1 MKRTWPGD
9 NGLAFVHSNT
19 LVFLSLPGCPGNW
32 RNARTI
38 LAVAPP
44 MSLSVTVQKS
54 SSKVRNLPSGGTSYE
69 VRRYEGTF
77 IRTSYLRR
85 RYLRN
90 YLTRGCFA
98 LFVDVTTCRR
108 DAHSHT
114 RARARPDVVGMS
126 SV

>member
-44 MSLSVTVQKS
+44 MSLSVTV
-54 SSKVRNLPSGGTSYE
+54 SSKEFFEGTKLTL
-69 VRRYEGTF
+69 RRY
-77 IRTSYLRR
+77 TSKVSIPSYDKKVP
-85 RYLRN
+85 YLRN

-114 RARARPDVVGMS
+114 RARSRPDAVGMY